1 MSLAL
6 STQTTYRTVVFRL
19 HPRSRRKHEL
29 LTQMAGACRYVWN
42 WALAEN
48 ERQYREALQAEA
60 HIPLDWTE
68 AQVAELRALMKP
80 VHPSFFSL
88 GKEFTKLRRH
98 TAWLADAPFAP
109 VRYTLKHQ
117 ADAWQRFFR
126 GQGGRPRF
134 KGRLGDDSFTIPQ
147 NVRLAGDSLFIPKTG
162 WVTLSRKGGN
172 PCADCRPLKATVKR
186 SLGRWQCTICYAVE
200 EHKSDNG
207 LALGVDM
214 NAGQVAVSTGD
225 ILRMLNTSRLE
236 VRKNHH
242 PRYSGRVVKGVAW
255 VQETRNLGLQLTDLM
270 HQPVPV
276 QLTRAERDDPVAF
289 MGRGLDGLCN

>member
-1 MSLAL
+1 MS
-6 STQTTYRTVVFRL
+6 TRTTCRTVVFRL
-19 HPRSRRKHEL
+19 HPRSRREHDL
-29 LTQMAGACRYVWN
+29 LTQAAGACQNVWN

-60 HIPLDWTE
+60 H
-68 AQVAELRALMKP
+68 
-80 VHPSFFSL
+80 
-88 GKEFTKLRRH
+88 
-98 TAWLADAPFAP
+98 
-109 VRYTLKHQ
+109 
-117 ADAWQRFFR
+117 
-126 GQGGRPRF
+126 
-134 KGRLGDDSFTIPQ
+134 
-147 NVRLAGDSLFIPKTG
+147 
-162 WVTLSRKGGN
+162 
-172 PCADCRPLKATVKR
+172 KA
-186 SLGRWQCTICYAVE
+186 
-200 EHKSDNG
+200 DNG
-207 LALGVDM
+207 QALSVDM
-214 NAGQVAVSTGD
+214 NDGQVAVSTGD